1 MKLIGSYDPRND
13 EYITIFKYPTGGG
26 TSETVA
32 FNEIINRWTSF
43 YSFTPEHADY
53 IFNKYM
59 GFNNG
64 VMWEHNSSNSYNS
77 FYGTSYDS
85 IVQLTF
91 NGTPSLVKS
100 FVGLMEQSN
109 TVWYAKSNIVSSVE
123 TAIKTNLNQTSNLLA
138 SDFSKKEGVWFASI
152 LRDSS
157 SPGGIINGDD
167 LKGNLIKFRL
177 VNEPTERASLLSAE
191 LRYIPSYQG
200 IK

>member
-1 MKLIGSYDPRND
+1 
-13 EYITIFKYPTGGG
+13 
-26 TSETVA
+26 
-32 FNEIINRWTSF
+32 
-43 YSFTPEHADY
+43 
-53 IFNKYM
+53 M

-85 IVQLTF
+85 IVQLTY

-100 FVGLMEQSN
+100 FIGLMEQSN

-123 TAIKTNLNQTSNLLA
+123 TAIKTNLNQTSNLL
-138 SDFSKKEGVWFASI
+138 STDFTKKEGVWFASI

-157 SPGGIINGDD
+157 SPGGIINGDE

-177 VNEPTERASLLSAE
+177 VNEPTERANLLSVD

>member
-1 MKLIGSYDPRND
+1 
-13 EYITIFKYPTGGG
+13 
-26 TSETVA
+26 
-32 FNEIINRWTSF
+32 
-43 YSFTPEHADY
+43 
-53 IFNKYM
+53 M

-77 FYGTSYDS
+77 FYGTTYDS
-85 IVQLTF
+85 IVQLTY

-100 FVGLMEQSN
+100 FIGLMEQSN
-109 TVWYAKSNIVSSVE
+109 TIWYAKSNVVSSVE
-123 TAIKTNLNQTSNLLA
+123 TAVTTNLGQTSNLL
-138 SDFSKKEGVWFASI
+138 STDFSKKEGVWFASI

-157 SPGGIINGDD
+157 SPGGIINGDE

-177 VNEPTERASLLSAE
+177 VNEPTEKANLLSVD

>member
-1 MKLIGSYDPRND
+1 
-13 EYITIFKYPTGGG
+13 
-26 TSETVA
+26 
-32 FNEIINRWTSF
+32 
-43 YSFTPEHADY
+43 
-53 IFNKYM
+53 
-59 GFNNG
+59 
-64 VMWEHNSSNSYNS
+64 MWEHNSSNSYNS

-177 VNEPTERASLLSAE
+177 VNEPTERANLLSVD